1 MPYTKQLRNTMSE
14 NSSNLQLPPCHPHWI
29 LKYQGMCSLHLPLG
43 PSHLPERQ
51 QFGILFFSAPS

>member
-1 MPYTKQLRNTMSE
+1 MSE

-43 PSHLPERQ
+43 PSHLPVRQ
-51 QFGILFFSAPS
+51 QLGILSSSPPS